1 MDFLLPILVGLP
13 FVASGVFALLPT
25 NEAAPQAEAKK
36 LHTLAAVVSVVLMGV
51 ASVLAFGTGA
61 GANLNWVM
69 PWLPKFGLSLAFG
82 QDGLTATLVLL
93 TTLLSFLAGLASI
106 TTIEKRLKL
115 YYSLFFL
122 LIGSVLGVFISR
134 DLFLFFLFFE
144 LELIPMYLLIT
155 IWGGPRREYA
165 AMKFVLYT
173 LAGSIFLVGSIL
185 TLAFI
190 SKAAGAPESTL
201 FLFSQLKQL
210 ASIQN
215 FPLDLQV
222 LIFLGF
228 FIAFSVKLPVVPLHT
243 WLPDAHV
250 EAPTP
255 ISMLLAGI
263 LLKMGAYG
271 LLRFAFEWFPMVGKI
286 LSPFVGLLA
295 LINIVYTASIALVQ
309 TDMKKLIAYS
319 SVSHMGF
326 VLLALAAYNATGISA
341 AIFVMIAHGLVSA
354 ALFMG
359 VGTLYRRTHSREIAV
374 YGGVGQKAPV
384 LFYFFLL
391 MSMSSLGLPLLVSFA
406 GESLT
411 FYSGFI
417 SHAFSFI
424 PLSPTVAL
432 PLSIQGVTFLST
444 IGVVLGAAYMLWL
457 VKRLFFGP
465 VTEACQQLK
474 DATRSEVWVLSILA
488 LFVVG
493 FGFFPNL
500 LTTQYADTTRVV
512 AASFSRAEQQL
523 KQFTQPQQVQ
533 QQAAVAVA
541 DSANVATASPQP

>member
-1 MDFLLPILVGLP
+1 MEFLLPILVGLP
-13 FVASGVFALLPT
+13 FLASGVFALLPT
-25 NEAAPQAEAKK
+25 NPNPETEAKN
-36 LHTLAAVVSVVLMGV
+36 LHWLAGIVSTILLVV
-51 ASVLAFGTGA
+51 ASVLAFGQGVGT
-61 GANLNWVM
+61 NLSWVQ

-93 TTLLSFLAGLASI
+93 TTLLSLLAGIASI
-106 TTIEKRLKL
+106 TTIGKRLKL

-122 LIGSVLGVFISR
+122 LIGSVLGVFMAR

-155 IWGGPRREYA
+155 IWGGPRRDYA

-173 LAGSIFLVGSIL
+173 LAGSIFLVASIL
-185 TLAFI
+185 VLAAI
-190 SKAAGAPESTL
+190 SKGIGAPDQTL
-201 FLFSQLKQL
+201 FLFSQLKQV
-210 ASIQN
+210 ASVIATNPQIE
-215 FPLDLQV
+215 FYTQFF
-222 LIFLGF
+222 IFLGF

-243 WLPDAHV
+243 WFPDAHV

-271 LLRFAFEWFPMVGKI
+271 LLRFAFEWFPLAGKL
-286 LSPFVGLLA
+286 LSPYIGLLA
-295 LINIVYTASIALVQ
+295 LINIVYTAAIALVQ

-326 VLLALAAYNATGISA
+326 ILLALAAYNATGITA
-341 AIFVMIAHGLVSA
+341 AIFVMVAHGLVSA

-359 VGTLYRRTHSREIAV
+359 VGTLYGRTHSREIAV
-374 YGGVGQKAPV
+374 YSGVAQKTPV

-417 SHAFSFI
+417 SHAFNAI
-424 PLSPTVAL
+424 PLSSSVVL
-432 PLSIQGVTFLST
+432 PLSIQGITALSAV
-444 IGVVLGAAYMLWL
+444 GVVLGAAYMLWL

-465 VTEACQQLK
+465 VSEACQQLK
-474 DATRSEVWVLSILA
+474 DATRSEVAVLSVLSVLVIGL
-488 LFVVG
+488 
-493 FGFFPNL
+493 GFFPNL
-500 LTTQYADTTRVV
+500 LTAQFADSTTAIASQFSQAEAQLQRLATPPQSAV
-512 AASFSRAEQQL
+512 ALSDGSSTSS
-523 KQFTQPQQVQ
+523 TQP
-533 QQAAVAVA
+533 
-541 DSANVATASPQP
+541 

>member
-1 MDFLLPILVGLP
+1 MEFLLPILVGLP
-13 FVASGVFALLPT
+13 FLASGVFALMPT
-25 NEAAPQAEAKK
+25 NPNPEADAKQ
-36 LHTLAAVVSVVLMGV
+36 LHWLAGIVSVVLMGV
-51 ASVLAFGTGA
+51 ASVLAFGQGVGT
-61 GANLNWVM
+61 NLTWVQ

-93 TTLLSFLAGLASI
+93 TTLLSLLAGIASI
-106 TTIEKRLKL
+106 TTIGKRLKL

-122 LIGSVLGVFISR
+122 LIGSVLGVFMAR

-155 IWGGPRREYA
+155 IWGGPRRDYA

-173 LAGSIFLVGSIL
+173 LAGSIFLVASIL
-185 TLAFI
+185 VLASI
-190 SKAAGAPESTL
+190 SKGIGAPDQTL
-201 FLFSQLKQL
+201 FLFSQLKQV
-210 ASIQN
+210 ASVIATNPQIE
-215 FPLDLQV
+215 FYTQIF
-222 LIFLGF
+222 IFLGF

-271 LLRFAFEWFPMVGKI
+271 LLRFAFEWFPLAGKL
-286 LSPFVGLLA
+286 LSPYIGLLA
-295 LINIVYTASIALVQ
+295 LINIVYTAAIALVQ

-326 VLLALAAYNATGISA
+326 ILLALAAYNATGITA
-341 AIFVMIAHGLVSA
+341 AIFVMVAHGLVSA

-359 VGTLYRRTHSREIAV
+359 VGTLYGRTHSREIAV
-374 YGGVGQKAPV
+374 YSGVAQKTPV

-417 SHAFSFI
+417 SHSFNFI
-424 PLSPTVAL
+424 PLFGYGAIH
-432 PLSIQGVTFLST
+432 LSIGGVTALSA

-457 VKRLFFGP
+457 VKRVFFGP
-465 VTEACQQLK
+465 VSEACQQLK
-474 DATRSEVWVLSILA
+474 DATRSEVLVLGVLSM
-488 LFVVG
+488 FVIG
-493 FGFFPNL
+493 LGFFPSL
-500 LTTQYADTTRVV
+500 LTAQFADSTT
-512 AASFSRAEQQL
+512 AIAS
-523 KQFTQPQQVQ
+523 QFTQAEAQLQKLTAPS
-533 QQAAVAVA
+533 QAAVALS
-541 DSANVATASPQP
+541 DSASISSNQP

>member
-1 MDFLLPILVGLP
+1 MEFLLPILVGLP
-13 FVASGVFALLPT
+13 FLASGVFALLPT
-25 NEAAPQAEAKK
+25 NPNPETEAKN
-36 LHTLAAVVSVVLMGV
+36 LHWLAGIVSTILLVV
-51 ASVLAFGTGA
+51 ASVLAFGQGVGT
-61 GANLNWVM
+61 NLSWVQ

-93 TTLLSFLAGLASI
+93 TTLLSLLAGVASI
-106 TTIEKRLKL
+106 TTIGKRLKL

-122 LIGSVLGVFISR
+122 LIGSVLGVFMAR

-155 IWGGPRREYA
+155 IWGGPRRDYA

-173 LAGSIFLVGSIL
+173 LAGSIFLVSSIL
-185 TLAFI
+185 LLGFVA
-190 SKAAGAPESTL
+190 KASGAPEQSL

-210 ASIQN
+210 ASNPQ
-215 FPLDLQV
+215 FPFQLQL
-222 LIFLGF
+222 LIFVGF
-228 FIAFSVKLPVVPLHT
+228 FVAFSVKLPVVPLHT

-271 LLRFAFEWFPMVGKI
+271 LLRFAFEWFPLVGKL
-286 LSPFVGLLA
+286 LSPYIGLLA

-326 VLLALAAYNATGISA
+326 ILLALAAYNATGITA
-341 AIFVMIAHGLVSA
+341 AIFVMVAHGLVSA

-359 VGTLYRRTHSREIAV
+359 VGTLYGRTHSRDIAI
-374 YGGVGQKAPV
+374 YGGVAQKAPV

-391 MSMSSLGLPLLVSFA
+391 MSLSSLGLPLLVSFA

-417 SHAFSFI
+417 SHAFSAI
-424 PLSPTVAL
+424 PLSSSVVL
-432 PLSIQGVTFLST
+432 PLSIQGVTALSAF
-444 IGVVLGAAYMLWL
+444 GVVLGAAYMLWL

-465 VTEACQQLK
+465 VSEACQQLK
-474 DATRSEVWVLSILA
+474 DATRSEVAVLSVLSVLVIGL
-488 LFVVG
+488 
-493 FGFFPNL
+493 GFFPNL
-500 LTTQYADTTRVV
+500 LTAQFADSTTAIASQFSQAEAQLQRLATPPQSAV
-512 AASFSRAEQQL
+512 ALSDGSSTSS
-523 KQFTQPQQVQ
+523 TQP
-533 QQAAVAVA
+533 
-541 DSANVATASPQP
+541 

>member
-1 MDFLLPILVGLP
+1 MEFLLPILVGLP
-13 FVASGVFALLPT
+13 FLASGIFALMPT
-25 NEAAPQAEAKK
+25 NPNPDADAKQ
-36 LHTLAAVVSVVLMGV
+36 LHWLAAIVSVVLMGV
-51 ASVLAFGTGA
+51 ASVLAFGQGVGT
-61 GANLNWVM
+61 NLTWVQ

-93 TTLLSFLAGLASI
+93 TTLLSLLAGIASI
-106 TTIEKRLKL
+106 TTIGKRLKL

-122 LIGSVLGVFISR
+122 LIGSVLGVFMAR

-155 IWGGPRREYA
+155 IWGGPRRDYA

-173 LAGSIFLVGSIL
+173 LAGSIFLVASIL
-185 TLAFI
+185 LLAFV
-190 SKAAGAPESTL
+190 SKAMGAPDQNL
-201 FLFSQLKQL
+201 FLFSQLKEL
-210 ASIQN
+210 ASSPQ
-215 FPLDLQV
+215 FPFQLQM

-228 FIAFSVKLPVVPLHT
+228 FVAFSVKLPVVPLHT

-271 LLRFAFEWFPMVGKI
+271 LLRFAFEWFPLAGKL
-286 LSPFVGLLA
+286 LSPYIGLLA
-295 LINIVYTASIALVQ
+295 LINIVYTAAIALVQ

-326 VLLALAAYNATGISA
+326 ILLALAAYNATGITA
-341 AIFVMIAHGLVSA
+341 AIFVMVAHGLVSA

-359 VGTLYRRTHSREIAV
+359 VGTLYGRTHSREIAV
-374 YGGVGQKAPV
+374 YSGVAQKTPV

-417 SHAFSFI
+417 SHSFNFI
-424 PLSPTVAL
+424 PLFGYGAI
-432 PLSIQGVTFLST
+432 PLSIGGVTALSA

-457 VKRLFFGP
+457 VKRVFFGP
-465 VTEACQQLK
+465 VSEACQQLK
-474 DATRSEVWVLSILA
+474 DATRSEVLVLGVLSV
-488 LFVVG
+488 FVIG
-493 FGFFPNL
+493 LGFFPSL
-500 LTTQYADTTRVV
+500 LTDQFADSTK
-512 AASFSRAEQQL
+512 AIAS
-523 KQFTQPQQVQ
+523 QFTQAEAQLQRLSAPPQS
-533 QQAAVAVA
+533 AVALS
-541 DSANVATASPQP
+541 DGASISSNQP

>member
-13 FVASGVFALLPT
+13 FVASGIFALLPT
-25 NEAAPQAEAKK
+25 NEAASPQAEAKK
-36 LHTLAAVVSVVLMGV
+36 LHTLAAVVSGVLMAV
-51 ASVLAFGTGA
+51 ASVLAFGSGVGA
-61 GANLNWVM
+61 TLNWVM

-82 QDGLTATLVLL
+82 QDGMTATLVLL
-93 TTLLSFLAGLASI
+93 TTLLSLLAGLASI

-286 LSPFVGLLA
+286 LSPFIGLLA
-295 LINIVYTASIALVQ
+295 LIYIVYTASIALVQ

-359 VGTLYRRTHSREIAV
+359 VGTLYRRTHSREIAI

-465 VTEACQQLK
+465 VSEACQQMK

-500 LTTQYADTTRVV
+500 LTKQYADTTQVI
-512 AASFSRAEQQL
+512 AASFNRAEQQL
-523 KQFTQPQQVQ
+523 KQFTQPSQPQ

-541 DSANVATASPQP
+541 DTTASSQQP

>member
-13 FVASGVFALLPT
+13 FVASGIFALLPT
-25 NEAAPQAEAKK
+25 NPNPEADAKK
-36 LHTLAAVVSVVLMGV
+36 LHWLAGIVSVVLMVV
-51 ASVLAFGTGA
+51 ASVLAFGQGV
-61 GANLNWVM
+61 GANFTWVQ
-69 PWLPKFGLSLAFG
+69 PWLPKMGLSLAFG

-93 TTLLSFLAGLASI
+93 TTLLSFLAGIASV
-106 TTIEKRLKL
+106 TTIGKRLKL

-122 LIGSVLGVFISR
+122 LIGSVLGVFMAR

-155 IWGGPRREYA
+155 IWGGPRKDYA

-173 LAGSIFLVGSIL
+173 LAGSIFLVASIL
-185 TLAFI
+185 LLAFV
-190 SKAAGAPESTL
+190 SKAMGAPDQTI
-201 FLFSQLKQL
+201 FLFSQLKNV
-210 ASIQN
+210 ASNPQ
-215 FPLDLQV
+215 FPFELQM

-271 LLRFAFEWFPMVGKI
+271 LLRFSFEWFPLAGKL
-286 LSPFVGLLA
+286 LSPYIGLLA

-326 VLLALAAYNATGISA
+326 ILLALAAYNATGVTA
-341 AIFVMIAHGLVSA
+341 AIFVMVAHGLVSA

-359 VGTLYRRTHSREIAV
+359 VGTLYGRTHSREIAV
-374 YGGVGQKAPV
+374 YGGVAQKAPV

-417 SHAFSFI
+417 SNSFSFI
-424 PLSPTVAL
+424 PLFGYGSI
-432 PLSIQGVTFLST
+432 PLSIGGITALSA

-457 VKRLFFGP
+457 VKRVFFGS
-465 VTEACQQLK
+465 VSQACQQLK
-474 DATRSEVWVLSILA
+474 DATRSEVLVLGVLSV
-488 LFVVG
+488 FVIG
-493 FGFFPNL
+493 LGFFPSL
-500 LTTQYADTTRVV
+500 LTAQFADSTTAIATQ
-512 AASFSRAEQQL
+512 FSRAESQLQQL
-523 KQFTQPQQVQ
+523 RSSQSQSQPS
-533 QQAAVAVA
+533 VAV
-541 DSANVATASPQP
+541 VPPATSSQP

>member
-1 MDFLLPILVGLP
+1 MEFLLPILVGLP
-13 FVASGVFALLPT
+13 FLASGVFALLPT
-25 NEAAPQAEAKK
+25 NPNPETEAKN
-36 LHTLAAVVSVVLMGV
+36 LHWLAGIVSTILLVV
-51 ASVLAFGTGA
+51 ASVLAFGQGVGT
-61 GANLNWVM
+61 NLSWVQ

-93 TTLLSFLAGLASI
+93 TTLLSLLAGVASI
-106 TTIEKRLKL
+106 TTIGKRLKL

-122 LIGSVLGVFISR
+122 LIGSVLGVFMAR

-155 IWGGPRREYA
+155 IWGGPRRDYA

-173 LAGSIFLVGSIL
+173 LAGSIFLVSSIL
-185 TLAFI
+185 LLGFVA
-190 SKAAGAPESTL
+190 KASGAPEQSL

-210 ASIQN
+210 ASNPQ
-215 FPLDLQV
+215 FPFQLQL
-222 LIFLGF
+222 LIFVGF
-228 FIAFSVKLPVVPLHT
+228 FVAFSVKLPVVPLHT

-271 LLRFAFEWFPMVGKI
+271 LLRFAFEWFPLVGKL
-286 LSPFVGLLA
+286 LSPYIGLLA

-326 VLLALAAYNATGISA
+326 ILLALAAYNATGITA
-341 AIFVMIAHGLVSA
+341 AIFVMVAHGLVSA

-359 VGTLYRRTHSREIAV
+359 VGTLYGRTHSRDIAI
-374 YGGVGQKAPV
+374 YGGVAQKAPV

-391 MSMSSLGLPLLVSFA
+391 MSLSSLGLPLLVSFA

-417 SHAFSFI
+417 SHAFSAI
-424 PLSPTVAL
+424 PLSSSVVL
-432 PLSIQGVTFLST
+432 PLSIQGVTALSAF
-444 IGVVLGAAYMLWL
+444 GVVLGAAYMLWL

-465 VTEACQQLK
+465 VSEACQQLK
-474 DATRSEVWVLSILA
+474 DATRSEVAVLSVLSVLVIGL
-488 LFVVG
+488 
-493 FGFFPNL
+493 GFFPNL
-500 LTTQYADTTRVV
+500 LTAQFADSTTAIASQFSQAEAQLQRLAPPPQSAV
-512 AASFSRAEQQL
+512 ALSDGSSTSS
-523 KQFTQPQQVQ
+523 TQP
-533 QQAAVAVA
+533 
-541 DSANVATASPQP
+541 

>member
-1 MDFLLPILVGLP
+1 MEFLLPILVGLP
-13 FVASGVFALLPT
+13 FLASGVFALLPT
-25 NEAAPQAEAKK
+25 NPNPETEAKN
-36 LHTLAAVVSVVLMGV
+36 LHWLAGIVSTILLVV
-51 ASVLAFGTGA
+51 ASVLAFGQGVGT
-61 GANLNWVM
+61 NLSWVQ

-93 TTLLSFLAGLASI
+93 TTLLSLLAGVASI
-106 TTIEKRLKL
+106 TTIGKRLKL

-122 LIGSVLGVFISR
+122 LIGSVLGVFMAR

-144 LELIPMYLLIT
+144 LELITMYLLIT
-155 IWGGPRREYA
+155 IWGGPRRDYA

-173 LAGSIFLVGSIL
+173 LAGSIFLVSSIL
-185 TLAFI
+185 LLGFVA
-190 SKAAGAPESTL
+190 KASGAPEQSL

-210 ASIQN
+210 ASNPQ
-215 FPLDLQV
+215 FPFQLQL
-222 LIFLGF
+222 LIFVGF
-228 FIAFSVKLPVVPLHT
+228 FVAFSVKLPVVPLHT

-271 LLRFAFEWFPMVGKI
+271 LLRFAFEWFPLVGKL
-286 LSPFVGLLA
+286 LSPYIGLLA

-326 VLLALAAYNATGISA
+326 ILLALAAYNATGITA
-341 AIFVMIAHGLVSA
+341 AIFVMVAHGLVSA

-359 VGTLYRRTHSREIAV
+359 VGTLYGRTHSRDIAI
-374 YGGVGQKAPV
+374 YGGVAQKAPV

-391 MSMSSLGLPLLVSFA
+391 MSLSSLGLPLLVSFA

-417 SHAFSFI
+417 SHAFSAI
-424 PLSPTVAL
+424 PLSSSVVL
-432 PLSIQGVTFLST
+432 PLSIQGITALSAV
-444 IGVVLGAAYMLWL
+444 GVVLGAAYMLWL

-465 VTEACQQLK
+465 VSEACQQLK
-474 DATRSEVWVLSILA
+474 DATRSEVAVLSVLSVLVIGL
-488 LFVVG
+488 
-493 FGFFPNL
+493 GFFPNL
-500 LTTQYADTTRVV
+500 LTAQFADSTTAIASQFSQAEAQLQRLATPPQSAV
-512 AASFSRAEQQL
+512 ALSDGSSTSS
-523 KQFTQPQQVQ
+523 TQP
-533 QQAAVAVA
+533 
-541 DSANVATASPQP
+541 

>member
-1 MDFLLPILVGLP
+1 MEFLLPILVGLP
-13 FVASGVFALLPT
+13 FLASGVFALLPT
-25 NEAAPQAEAKK
+25 NPNPETEAKN
-36 LHTLAAVVSVVLMGV
+36 LHWLAGIVSTILLVV
-51 ASVLAFGTGA
+51 ASVLAFGQGVGT
-61 GANLNWVM
+61 NLSWVQ

-93 TTLLSFLAGLASI
+93 TTLLSLLAGVASI
-106 TTIEKRLKL
+106 TTIGKRLKL

-122 LIGSVLGVFISR
+122 LIGSVLGVFMAR

-155 IWGGPRREYA
+155 IWGGPRRDYA

-173 LAGSIFLVGSIL
+173 LAGSIFLVSSIL
-185 TLAFI
+185 LLGFVA
-190 SKAAGAPESTL
+190 KASGAPEQSL

-210 ASIQN
+210 ASNPQ
-215 FPLDLQV
+215 FPFQLQL
-222 LIFLGF
+222 LIFVGF
-228 FIAFSVKLPVVPLHT
+228 FVAFSVKLPVVPLHT

-271 LLRFAFEWFPMVGKI
+271 LLRFAFEWFPLVGKL
-286 LSPFVGLLA
+286 LSPYIGLLA

-326 VLLALAAYNATGISA
+326 ILLALAAYNATGITA
-341 AIFVMIAHGLVSA
+341 AIFVMVAHGLVSA

-359 VGTLYRRTHSREIAV
+359 VGTLYGRTHSRDIAI
-374 YGGVGQKAPV
+374 YGGVAQKAPV

-391 MSMSSLGLPLLVSFA
+391 MSLSSLGLPLLVSFA

-417 SHAFSFI
+417 SHAFNAI
-424 PLSPTVAL
+424 PLSSSVVL
-432 PLSIQGVTFLST
+432 PLSIQGITALSAV
-444 IGVVLGAAYMLWL
+444 GVVLGAAYMLWL

-465 VTEACQQLK
+465 VSEACQQLK
-474 DATRSEVWVLSILA
+474 DATRSEVAVLSVLSVLVIGL
-488 LFVVG
+488 
-493 FGFFPNL
+493 GFFPNL
-500 LTTQYADTTRVV
+500 LTAQFADSTTAIASQFSQAEAQLQRLAAPPQSAV
-512 AASFSRAEQQL
+512 ALSEGSSTSS
-523 KQFTQPQQVQ
+523 TQP
-533 QQAAVAVA
+533 
-541 DSANVATASPQP
+541 